1 MLSAAYEGL
10 KNDAHHAFVRL
21 RHVFNNP
28 YTEAQAIL
36 DVVRDDVFRYTAM
49 VLCLVVAARW
59 FATFLESSRA
69 AEAVRIK
76 NHVVAKYRERGWW
89 DDVIGSPLV
98 EAAQAERS
106 RSVER
111 TEQQKR
117 GRSPGGN
124 IFQKQS

>member
-10 KNDAHHAFVRL
+10 KHDANHAFMRM

-28 YTEAQAIL
+28 YTEGQAIL
-36 DVVRDDVFRYTAM
+36 DVVRDEVFRYTVI
-49 VLCLVVAARW
+49 VLCLVVGARW
-59 FATFLESSRA
+59 LATFLESSRA

-76 NHVVAKYRERGWW
+76 KQVMTKYNERGWC
-89 DDVIGSPLV
+89 DDVIGRPLV
-98 EAAQAERS
+98 VAEQVERS

-111 TEQQKR
+111 TEQKR
-117 GRSPGGN
+117 GRSPGN